1 MLYQIQKH
9 FFEPLLSPIFQDFYV
24 ILILH
29 TTLPSKRILL
39 SGMKK
44 KALNQSQYLKRR
56 PLNKRRNKETLYG
69 KLNLNSFLFKGGFV
83 AASITL
89 FIIIGLKYPL
99 TFYSPKLF
107 VMHFP
112 H

>member
-44 KALNQSQYLKRR
+44 KALNQSQYLSLSLLSLLSLPK
-56 PLNKRRNKETLYG
+56 
-69 KLNLNSFLFKGGFV
+69 NL
-83 AASITL
+83 
-89 FIIIGLKYPL
+89 L
-99 TFYSPKLF
+99 TMNTACK
-107 VMHFP
+107 
-112 H
+112 